1 MSHNKLTIGGQDAS
15 REGEYDVNLEHLS
28 DVTATTTNDTILK
41 FDGAN
46 WINSSLIGPYFLTSG
61 SAAGWSLYSSV
72 GSNYS
77 VNGSGVDSYR
87 THAFANWSAR
97 DSTQYFEDGN
107 ITLNRG
113 SHAGSIPSQ
122 VRFSR
127 VELNANGK
135 YLLIANT
142 RVYNASSS
150 TYIEWQWLD
159 TSTDAALSPRWRQYG
174 GNVGDT
180 GYCIG
185 YAEVTSGSRVCDIRC
200 MARTGGSDGNSTKAD
215 IIGAIQIG

>member
-1 MSHNKLTIGGQDAS
+1 MSHNKIKIGGQS
-15 REGEYDVNLEHLS
+15 PNVTGSFDVALEHLS
-28 DVTATTTNDTILK
+28 NVSAATTNNNVLQFVGSSWTNGTLPSGVYST
-41 FDGAN
+41 DGV
-46 WINSSLIGPYFLTSG
+46 
-61 SAAGWSLYSSV
+61 AAGWSMY
-72 GSNYS
+72 GSAGNAYS

-87 THAFANWSAR
+87 THAFSDWSNR
-97 DSTQYFEDGN
+97 DSTQYFETGN

-127 VELNANGK
+127 VELTANGK

-142 RVYNASSS
+142 RVHNTSSS

-159 TSTDAALSPRWRQYG
+159 TDTDEALSARWRQYG
-174 GNVGDT
+174 ANVGDSS
-180 GYCIG
+180 YCLG
-185 YAEVTSGSRVCDIRC
+185 YAEVTTGSRTCDIRC
-200 MARTGGSDGNSTKAD
+200 MARTGGSDGNAIKAD